1 MKIRENPRIL
11 DSKKKLVSLWQLAL
25 SERNQNKKIQ
35 ERVATEVARH
45 TGVVEFEHT
54 EEDAY
59 QAMVLQFLWMDHMDQ
74 SHPDQDEEWDRLADM
89 LHKLPE
95 YKN

>member
-1 MKIRENPRIL
+1 
-11 DSKKKLVSLWQLAL
+11 
-25 SERNQNKKIQ
+25 
-35 ERVATEVARH
+35 
-45 TGVVEFEHT
+45 VEFEHT